1 MILGKTVKMSS
12 KHIVS
17 YQSII
22 FFLYTSSGPS
32 GVGKPYA
39 YDVSAEIYYYFSMPF
54 SQNFAHFYKL
64 NISAL

>member
-22 FFLYTSSGPS
+22 FFYIP
-32 GVGKPYA
+32 
-39 YDVSAEIYYYFSMPF
+39 
-54 SQNFAHFYKL
+54 
-64 NISAL
+64 ALVLLELVNPMHMTFRLKFIIIFRCLLAKILPTFIN